1 MKRSFMMQC
10 IRRLIKEHLF
20 FTILLIILLIGSILL
35 SLLPAQ
41 LLRYIIDD
49 ILKPMNRSM
58 LLAGAAAYF
67 VVIIAVNIVEMAK
80 ETSFVWIGQSLTQK
94 ICSEMMEKIQRIQTS
109 YFTSVDPSLIS
120 SYFLNDAQTISSVF
134 SSGVIAMVVNCFK
147 IIGIII
153 SIAMF
158 STTLAILLIILLPL
172 LIAFTRLVQKKML
185 KVQMKSR
192 IYTAD
197 LTKMI
202 HDALRNARIMKVFHT
217 QKYHVDK
224 FENKLDET
232 YKNNER
238 INFYD
243 SLYSPLTQILRA
255 FVIVFI
261 VFLASDYLSFSSLTI
276 GMCAAS
282 IELMSQLFT
291 PIEDLGNELQ
301 SIQQAVS
308 GMKRIED
315 FYQLP
320 EEKVE
325 RTLTYDML
333 FDKPDIELVFDHVS
347 FAYQQDSLVLQDI
360 SFRCDQNRRNMI
372 IGRTGVGKST
382 LFHLIMGF
390 YQPTLGEITIN
401 GYHPHEIKREDMR
414 RIFGLVDQN
423 FVFIKG
429 SIFDQI
435 TLRDERYSLEDVKR
449 VMKLCGLHEKV
460 LSFENGYD
468 TVADESMFSK
478 GECQLLSIAR
488 ALLADPKI
496 LLLDEMSANLDSLNE
511 NRMLEVIDA
520 ISKDRLILSITHH
533 KEILRSNDQ
542 IICLKNGKRVA
553 SLDDI

>member
-1 MKRSFMMQC
+1 MKKSFMMHC
-10 IRRLIKEHLF
+10 ITQLVKEHLF
-20 FTILLIILLIGSILL
+20 FTILLIILLTASILL
-35 SLLPAQ
+35 SLVPAQ

-49 ILKPMNRSM
+49 ILKPMNSSM
-58 LLAGAAAYF
+58 LLLGALSYF
-67 VVIIAVNIVEMAK
+67 GVIVAVNLVEMVK

-134 SSGVIAMVVNCFK
+134 SSGVIAMIVNCFK
-147 IIGIII
+147 IIGIIV

-158 STTLAILLIILLPL
+158 STTLAILLLILLPL
-172 LIAFTRLVQKKML
+172 LMAFTRFVQKKML
-185 KVQMKSR
+185 SVQMKSR

-197 LTKMI
+197 QTKMI
-202 HDALRNARIMKVFHT
+202 HDAVTNARIMKVFHT

-224 FENKLDET
+224 FENKLDEA
-232 YKNNER
+232 YKNNEK

-255 FVIVFI
+255 IVIVFI
-261 VFLASDYLSFSSLTI
+261 VFLASDYISFSSLTI

-282 IELMSQLFT
+282 IELISQLFT
-291 PIEDLGNELQ
+291 PIENLGSELQ

-308 GMKRIED
+308 GIKRIED

-320 EEKVE
+320 QENVE
-325 RTLTYDML
+325 RTLTYETI
-333 FDKPDIELVFDHVS
+333 FNKQGIELIFDHVS
-347 FAYQQDSLVLQDI
+347 FAYQKDRPVLQDI
-360 SFRCDQNRRNMI
+360 SFKCDRNRRNMI

-390 YQPTLGEITIN
+390 YQPTSGEITIN

-429 SIFDQI
+429 NVMDQI
-435 TLRDERYSLEDVKR
+435 TLRD
-449 VMKLCGLHEKV
+449 
-460 LSFENGYD
+460 
-468 TVADESMFSK
+468 
-478 GECQLLSIAR
+478 
-488 ALLADPKI
+488 
-496 LLLDEMSANLDSLNE
+496 
-511 NRMLEVIDA
+511 
-520 ISKDRLILSITHH
+520 
-533 KEILRSNDQ
+533 
-542 IICLKNGKRVA
+542 
-553 SLDDI
+553 

>member
-1 MKRSFMMQC
+1 MKKSFMMHC
-10 IRRLIKEHLF
+10 ITQLVKEHLF
-20 FTILLIILLIGSILL
+20 FTILLIILLTASILL
-35 SLLPAQ
+35 SLVPAQ

-49 ILKPMNRSM
+49 ILKPMNSSM
-58 LLAGAAAYF
+58 LLLGALSYF
-67 VVIIAVNIVEMAK
+67 GVIVAVNLVEMVK

-134 SSGVIAMVVNCFK
+134 SSGVIAMIVNCFK
-147 IIGIII
+147 IIGIIV

-158 STTLAILLIILLPL
+158 STTLAILLLILLPL
-172 LIAFTRLVQKKML
+172 LMAFTRFVQKKML
-185 KVQMKSR
+185 SVQMKSR

-197 LTKMI
+197 QTKMI
-202 HDALRNARIMKVFHT
+202 HDAVTNARIMKVFHT

-224 FENKLDET
+224 FENKLDEA
-232 YKNNER
+232 YKNNEK

-255 FVIVFI
+255 IVIVFI
-261 VFLASDYLSFSSLTI
+261 VFLASDYISFSSLTI

-291 PIEDLGNELQ
+291 PIENLGSELQ

-308 GMKRIED
+308 GIKRIED

-320 EEKVE
+320 QENVE
-325 RTLTYDML
+325 RTLTYETI
-333 FDKPDIELVFDHVS
+333 FNKQGIELIFDHVS
-347 FAYQQDSLVLQDI
+347 FAYQKDRPVLQDI
-360 SFRCDQNRRNMI
+360 SFKCDRNRRNMI

-390 YQPTLGEITIN
+390 YQPTSGEITIN

-429 SIFDQI
+429 NVMDQI
-435 TLRDERYSLEDVKR
+435 TLRDEHYSLEDVEK

-460 LSFENGYD
+460 LSFEKGY
-468 TVADESMFSK
+468 AAMSDESMFSK

-496 LLLDEMSANLDSLNE
+496 LLLDEMSANLDTLNE
-511 NRMLEVIDA
+511 SKMLEVIDM
-520 ISKDRLILSITHH
+520 ISQDRLVLSITHH
-533 KEILRSNDQ
+533 KEIVRSSDQ
-542 IICLKNGKRVA
+542 LIYLKNGRRVE
-553 SLDDI
+553 SLDEV